1 MRGRS
6 LRDHLSWPIG
16 LDGVWLLAPGFALSA
31 VVLLSPIRP
40 FDYFWALVQGR
51 TTWELGRVAR
61 ENLFLYTLP
70 EAEPFFNQA
79 WLAQLLLFGGFRW
92 GGHTFNLILLAL
104 VLAAALVCCMDAA
117 LRRGARPI
125 HVAVAALVSLPLLG
139 LGSGVRSQ
147 MFAYPCFALLLRGLL
162 LEAPRLARAPLA
174 GMLAASA
181 FWANTHG
188 SFVLAPAMFAARAAV
203 GTWAQPPGARW
214 AAAREHA
221 VELALVLAATCLNPR
236 GPAVYAYALGLP
248 LSMNAGNQSDVGE
261 WQPLSPLEPL
271 GLVLGVALVAGV
283 VLVVTRPAP
292 RRASGPALL
301 VFFACALLA
310 FVSQRF
316 LAWAALALV
325 LVLPVLS
332 RAEGEAPAGKRRG
345 VTWLNTA
352 LIACFALITIGSVPG
367 APLFERSAARTHLP
381 YAGARALG
389 RETPLRLAEH
399 LQRAGPSGRIFHDQA
414 LGGLLEW
421 ALAADGAR
429 PVAFVDQR
437 FELVPPEIWARYFTI
452 ASARPGWQQL
462 LLHYGIGTLLID
474 ERRQRPLIE
483 AIRRAGGWRLV
494 AEEFSYRLYVRAKTE
509 APSGG

>member
-104 VLAAALVCCMDAA
+104 VLAAALGCCMDGA

-125 HVAVAALVSLPLLG
+125 HVALAALVSLPLLG

-162 LEAPRLARAPLA
+162 LETPRLARVPLA

-188 SFVLAPAMFAARAAV
+188 SFVLAPAMFAARAAF
-203 GTWAQPPGARW
+203 GTWVQPPGARG
-214 AAAREHA
+214 AAAREHGI
-221 VELALVLAATCLNPR
+221 ELALVLAATCLNPR
-236 GPAVYAYALGLP
+236 GPAVYGYALGLP
-248 LSMNAGNQSDVGE
+248 LSMNVGNQSDVGE

-271 GLVLGVALVAGV
+271 GLVLGVALIAAV
-283 VLVVTRPAP
+283 VLAASRPGP
-292 RRASGPALL
+292 RRATGAALI
-301 VFFACALLA
+301 VFFACALLS

-316 LAWAALALV
+316 LAWAALTVV

-332 RAEGEAPAGKRRG
+332 RPQADLPGGNRRG

-352 LIACFALITIGSVPG
+352 LVAIFALITIGSVPG
-367 APLFERSAARTHLP
+367 APLFERSARSTHLP

-389 RETPLRLAEH
+389 KETPLRLAEH
-399 LQRAGPSGRIFHDQA
+399 LARVRPSGRIFHDQA
-414 LGGLLEW
+414 VGGLLEW
-421 ALAADGAR
+421 VLAADAPR
-429 PVAFVDQR
+429 AVAFVDQR
-437 FELVPPEIWARYFTI
+437 FELVPAEIWARYFTI

-462 LLHYGIGTLLID
+462 LADYGIDTLLID
-474 ERRQRPLIE
+474 ERRQRPLVD
-483 AIRRAGGWRLV
+483 AIARAGGWRLV
-494 AEEFSYRLYVRAKTE
+494 AQEFSYRLYVRAPQG